1 MSSKQR
7 VSALPDVPTLSE
19 AALPGFED
27 GTWYGI
33 VAPRGTPQPIV
44 EKLNAELRRMLAQPD
59 TQQKLLSMGLEPAG
73 GTAAEFGTLIHSEIA
88 KYRDIV
94 RKANVTLD

>member
-1 MSSKQR
+1 
-7 VSALPDVPTLSE
+7 
-19 AALPGFED
+19 
-27 GTWYGI
+27 
-33 VAPRGTPQPIV
+33 
-44 EKLNAELRRMLAQPD
+44 MLAQPD

-94 RKANVTLD
+94 RKAHVTLD